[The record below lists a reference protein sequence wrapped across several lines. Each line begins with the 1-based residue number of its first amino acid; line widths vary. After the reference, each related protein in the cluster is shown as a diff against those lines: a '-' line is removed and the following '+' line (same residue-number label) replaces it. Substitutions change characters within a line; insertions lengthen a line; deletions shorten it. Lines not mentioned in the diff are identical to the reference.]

1 MASTLVSLGFLGALL
16 GGGDGAND
24 CALEAERA
32 ARTMVRIEAQWPL
45 RPATDPLNRHVRQL
59 AEHIARLAPEAAP
72 PRLTLVR
79 NLEPLAFSA
88 GAGEIVLSD
97 GLLLFVRDR
106 AQLAAVLAHELAHQ
120 LLGHFCTSSRE
131 AERIRIGGVTQH
143 FDLTREIEADRE
155 AVHLLAA
162 AGFDPSAMAGIL
174 ACLIESGAPDET
186 LAIRLRALGDPLQAP
201 ASDAEA
207 DADSI
212 QFSRLRTQLAEEL
225 RELGPPGPCR
235 MPR

>member
-1 MASTLVSLGFLGALL
+1 MASTLVSLGFLGALF

-32 ARTMVRIEAQWPL
+32 ARTMARIEAQWPL
-45 RPATDPLNRHVRQL
+45 RPATDPLNRHVQQL
-59 AEHIARLAPEAAP
+59 AERIARVAPEAAP
-72 PRLTLVR
+72 LRLTLVR

-120 LLGHFCTSSRE
+120 LLGHFCASNRTD
-131 AERIRIGGVTQH
+131 ERIRIGGVTQH

-162 AGFDPSAMAGIL
+162 AGFDPSAMADIL

-186 LAIRLRALGDPLQAP
+186 LAIRLRALGDPPRGGGAN
-201 ASDAEA
+201 SVE
-207 DADSI
+207 DSRRFN
-212 QFSRLRTQLAEEL
+212 QLRAQLAKEL
-225 RELGPPGPCR
+225 SGLGAPGVCHPPR
-235 MPR
+235 